1 MLLSRSKHVAPVS
14 QTTVVN
20 RRPAKT
26 TELCPKAGK
35 SAERNSNHRWL
46 IWMFPIGGLLSLI
59 WFLVRVV
66 PKPSRASYPCQ
77 RVAFPLAS
85 GFVVWLLGLVV
96 SAAMFRKAKHCFAR
110 SRYLLCAAFIA
121 ASVGFVWLALST
133 TEDELVLAG
142 PQTPN
147 APIGIAKGVHPG
159 RVVWIHDPN
168 ATDWNGYSRPEH
180 WYESDHTDQAVVHKM
195 VSRAIRGLAGTSTD
209 EEAWDAIF
217 RHFNT
222 DRGKGDVGYTAG
234 EKIAI
239 KINNTLCYN
248 ASSSTFEQRSSNKN
262 RIDNSPQMTIAL
274 LWQLVNAAG
283 VDERDI
289 TIGDPGR
296 ITPNFYYNIVHTK
309 FPNVCYMANLGGSG
323 RTGARFSNVEFHWST
338 SAADGKRQDY
348 IPRSFAEADYF
359 INFAILKS
367 HDSGG
372 ITVCGKNHYGSL
384 LRNPDGSLRG
394 QKYNYYDMHQSLPAN
409 SRGMGRYR
417 CLVDLM
423 GHPELGGKTVFYIVD
438 GLFAGRN
445 WSSDP
450 RKWNMAP
457 FYDDWPS
464 SVFVSQDPVA
474 IDSVCFDFLWAEW
487 DDFPHYDGA
496 DDYLHEAALA
506 NDPPSGTFYD
516 PNKEGVGLA
525 SLGVHE
531 HWNNSWHKQ
540 YSGNLGTNDGIEL
553 TSPVPADFN
562 GDGKIDFEDLSAL
575 ANGWL
580 QMSESLS
587 ADIGPYPGG
596 DGVVNLRDFAL
607 FARYWSPRGE

>member
-296 ITPNFYYNIVHTK
+296 ITPNFYYNIVHAK

>member
-1 MLLSRSKHVAPVS
+1 MLLSRSKHVASVS
-14 QTTVVN
+14 QTTAGN

-26 TELCPKAGK
+26 TELCPKSGK
-35 SAERNSNHRWL
+35 FAERNRNYRWL

-85 GFVVWLLGLVV
+85 GFVVWLLGLVC

-121 ASVGFVWLALST
+121 ASVGSVWLALST

-168 ATDWNGYSRPEH
+168 ATDWNGYNRPEH
-180 WYESDHTDQAVVHKM
+180 WYESDHTDEAVVQKM

-222 DRGKGDVGYTAG
+222 DRGKVDVGYTAG
-234 EKIAI
+234 EKIGI

-248 ASSSTFEQRSSNKN
+248 ASSSTFEQTFSNKN

-296 ITPNFYYNIVHTK
+296 ITPNFYYNIVHAK

-323 RTGARFSNVEFHWST
+323 RTAARFSNVEFDWST

-384 LRNPDGSLRG
+384 LRNPDGSLGG
-394 QKYNYYDMHQSLPAN
+394 QRYNYYDMHQSLPAN

-450 RKWNMAP
+450 KKWNMAP

-506 NDPPSGTFYD
+506 NDPPSRTFYD
-516 PNKEGVGLA
+516 PNKDGVGLA

-531 HWNNSWHKQ
+531 HWDNSWHKQ

-587 ADIGPYPGG
+587 ADIGPYPVG